1 MGRRGVIRGTVGGG
15 RGLPERGTRD
25 VVIYKQAPLMTQ
37 QDSQGIMTP
46 ARTAAMAPAIR
57 MNVRMSLV
65 LSMPAPYPSRTGDR
79 RSRGGAPRVEEDSRG
94 EPLPGVRTA
103 CTLREQETHELGRC
117 PAQTW
122 RRTQLLL
129 QRCVLRCSCPYY
141 TPKPSQSER
150 LLVTSSA
157 RRVYEAV

>member
-1 MGRRGVIRGTVGGG
+1 MN
-15 RGLPERGTRD
+15 
-25 VVIYKQAPLMTQ
+25 Q
-37 QDSQGIMTP
+37 QESQGIMTP

-65 LSMPAPYPSRTGDR
+65 LSMPAPYPSRTGYR

-103 CTLREQETHELGRC
+103 CTLREQETHELGHC

-122 RRTQLLL
+122 HRTQLLL
-129 QRCVLRCSCPYY
+129 QRCVLRCSYPYY

-157 RRVYEAV
+157 RRVDEAV